1 MSNQDYTED
10 TQHGQDASG
19 MGGASQPSRADER
32 DYGEHDRYAQS
43 GTLNQGYGEAE
54 QMGEEQWAQPIGQ
67 AAQEPSDAQ
76 RGQIGA
82 SASDQFERDLEER
95 AGGGGD
101 TGEEFRDMVGGMYG
115 EGEEEK
121 RDH

>member
-1 MSNQDYTED
+1 MSNQEYNQGM
-10 TQHGQDASG
+10 QHGQDTSG
-19 MGGASQPSRADER
+19 MGGASGADER

-43 GTLNQGYGEAE
+43 GTLNEGYGEAE
-54 QMGEEQWAQPIGQ
+54 KMGEEQWAEPIGQ
-67 AAQEPSDAQ
+67 AAQDQSDAQ
-76 RGQIGA
+76 RGQGGA
-82 SASDQFERDLEER
+82 SASERFERDLEER